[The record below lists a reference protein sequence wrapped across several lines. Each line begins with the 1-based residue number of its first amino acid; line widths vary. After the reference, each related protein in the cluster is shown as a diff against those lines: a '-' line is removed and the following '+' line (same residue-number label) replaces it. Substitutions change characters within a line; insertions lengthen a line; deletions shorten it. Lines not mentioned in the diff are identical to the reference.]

1 MGLSEDLIRIFS
13 GQIWG
18 WGRKLDD
25 DVLNDIG
32 TDQSNP
38 SASA

>member
-18 WGRKLDD
+18 RGHKLDD
-25 DVLNDIG
+25 DALNDTGIG
-32 TDQSNP
+32 P
-38 SASA
+38 SDPGTSA